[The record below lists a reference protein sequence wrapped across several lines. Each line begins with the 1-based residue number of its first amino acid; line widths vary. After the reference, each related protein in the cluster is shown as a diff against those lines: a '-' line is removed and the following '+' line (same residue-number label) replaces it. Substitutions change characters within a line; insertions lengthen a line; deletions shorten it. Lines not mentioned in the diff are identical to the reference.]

1 MKHVRQ
7 FRQETVKEEDPV
19 IFDKKVNEVYAR
31 AQEGGKD
38 PVVDFIAGLGLCA
51 SIRYFV
57 NQDIPEDA
65 KDEFE
70 LRGEKHF
77 CSECPYF
84 ELPKDRRVK
93 YVRCGK
99 DHATT
104 ATLEACVIFYEILK
118 EEQNENAF

>member
-1 MKHVRQ
+1 MKYVKQ
-7 FRQETVKEEDPV
+7 FKQETVREEDPV
-19 IFDKKVNEVYAR
+19 IFDRKVNEVYGR
-31 AQEGGKD
+31 AQKGGKD

-57 NQDIPEDA
+57 NEQIPEDA

-70 LRGEKHF
+70 LRGEVHY

-84 ELPKDRRVK
+84 ELPSDRRVK
-93 YVRCGK
+93 YVRCMK
-99 DHATT
+99 DHVTT

-118 EEQNENAF
+118 EEGHEA